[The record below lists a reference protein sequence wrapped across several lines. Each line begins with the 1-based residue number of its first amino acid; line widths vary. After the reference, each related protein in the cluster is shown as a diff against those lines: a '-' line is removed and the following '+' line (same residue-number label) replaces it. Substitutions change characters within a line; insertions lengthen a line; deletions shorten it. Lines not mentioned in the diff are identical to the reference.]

1 MTTRKPPRTSW
12 ILPALAVALLFTAAC
27 SGGGSD
33 SPTNPTGFSLAEV
46 EFLSFDLAN
55 GARREHSLD
64 ALSGPD
70 NLVAAV
76 ARAHSE
82 AMRDEGFFG
91 HSGSSGGLQ
100 ARLRAAGVEF
110 SAAGENLAKV
120 SSVGDPAGTAHSLFL
135 NSSDHR
141 SVMLDAGFELAGVG
155 VARNG
160 DTYWLT
166 QIYVSR

>member
-1 MTTRKPPRTSW
+1 MTTHRFPRTFA
-12 ILPALAVALLFTAAC
+12 ILPALAAAVLLTAAC
-27 SGGGSD
+27 SGGGGD
-33 SPTNPTGFSLAEV
+33 SPTNPTGFSLGEV

-55 GARREHSLD
+55 NARKDHALESLT
-64 ALSGPD
+64 GPD

-82 AMRDEGFFG
+82 SMRDEGFFG
-91 HSGSSGGLQ
+91 HSGSSGGLRD
-100 ARLRAAGVEF
+100 RLRAAGVEF
-110 SAAGENLAKV
+110 VAAGENLAKV
-120 SSVGDPAGTAHSLFL
+120 SGVGDPAGSAHSLFL

-141 SVMLDAGFELAGVG
+141 NVMLDSRFELAGVG

-166 QIYVSR
+166 QIYIQR